1 MLSDNRL
8 ILLCLSIL
16 TSLRA
21 FNFVI
26 YLFIYLSIGFFLR
39 ISFLSRNAILQ
50 KTIMLTYLKRS
61 GGQREPV
68 RIKPFGSALA
78 QLCRHFLKKPEILT
92 RRPTAACFPFLFHWL
107 GGYGACYLNVGLN

>member
-26 YLFIYLSIGFFLR
+26 YLFIYLSIRFFFTDFF
-39 ISFLSRNAILQ
+39 S
-50 KTIMLTYLKRS
+50 
-61 GGQREPV
+61 
-68 RIKPFGSALA
+68 LA
-78 QLCRHFLKKPEILT
+78 QHNPIENHYANIFKT
-92 RRPTAACFPFLFHWL
+92 
-107 GGYGACYLNVGLN
+107 